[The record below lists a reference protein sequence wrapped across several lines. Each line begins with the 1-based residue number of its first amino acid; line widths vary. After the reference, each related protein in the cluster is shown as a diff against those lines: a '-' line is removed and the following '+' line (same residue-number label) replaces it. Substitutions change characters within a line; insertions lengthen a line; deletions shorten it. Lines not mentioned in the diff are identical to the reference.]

1 LQTKTFSVAIE
12 ILPVL
17 CLADTFLLA
26 DYFRVVDQQPEC
38 LEVNI
43 LISRDV
49 VLGLGPWSWVV
60 LKEKITVLGPDL
72 GLEHSVLGPGLGL
85 EPSVLGP
92 GLGLEGLVLGP
103 VLGLETTVQSI
114 ALNYIHQCHWLS
126 CSL

>member
-1 LQTKTFSVAIE
+1 
-12 ILPVL
+12 
-17 CLADTFLLA
+17 
-26 DYFRVVDQQPEC
+26 
-38 LEVNI
+38 